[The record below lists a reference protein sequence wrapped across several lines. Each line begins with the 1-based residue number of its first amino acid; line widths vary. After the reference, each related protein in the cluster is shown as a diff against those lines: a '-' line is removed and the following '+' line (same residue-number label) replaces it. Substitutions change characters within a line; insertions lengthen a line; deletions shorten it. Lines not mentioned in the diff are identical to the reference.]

1 MEPQQ
6 FSDRPPI
13 TSTGG
18 GLASEPCTH
27 IGVRD
32 RTNGLAKDK
41 SLFLSFPYAHTEVI
55 TSLGLPG
62 SIFLSC
68 HLSLPCFRL
77 PEHFHLHNPGL
88 ITLCTFVKDPL
99 SLSLSLL
106 PGGEKKTLEW
116 ALLKER

>member
-18 GLASEPCTH
+18 GLVSEPCTH

-41 SLFLSFPYAHTEVI
+41 SLFLSFPYAHMEVI

-99 SLSLSLL
+99 SLSLL